1 MQLIKV
7 NPIEFGI
14 EESKAQQMV
23 SGLLPIVEEREV
35 LAAQYA
41 DVIRLELVPE
51 TLKAARELR
60 LKIRDNRTKGVEKWH
75 KANKEFYLAGG
86 RFVDAIKN
94 KEIAEN
100 IRMEDN
106 LEQIEKH
113 FENIKK
119 QRIADLQKE
128 RESLLIPLQV
138 ENVGSLNL
146 GNMPTDIWDGF
157 YLGQKIKF
165 EERKEAER
173 LAAEAE
179 VKRIEE
185 EKAER
190 ERIKLENERLKAEAE
205 AKEKE
210 LQAERER
217 VKKERQAIEDAAE
230 LERQKAAAE
239 LAKQQESARKE
250 REASEKE
257 RARIAAE
264 LQAKKDAEAKAERE
278 RLAEEDRQRKAA
290 EKAAKAP
297 VKQKLTAWVDGF
309 VMGTPP
315 GMNEDENVKNI
326 LNKFEAFKAWAKTQI
341 EQL

>member
-1 MQLIKV
+1 MNLIKI
-7 NPIEFGI
+7 NPNEFGI
-14 EESKAQQMV
+14 EEGKAQQMV

-94 KEIAEN
+94 KEVAEN

-113 FENIKK
+113 FENIEK

-128 RESLLIPLQV
+128 RELLLIPLEV
-138 ENVGSLNL
+138 ENASQLNL
-146 GNMPTDIWDGF
+146 GTMPSDIWDGF
-157 YLGQKIKF
+157 YLGQQIKF
-165 EERKEAER
+165 EERKESER

-179 VKRIEE
+179 AKRIEE

-190 ERIKLENERLKAEAE
+190 ERIRVENERLKAEAE
-205 AKEKE
+205 AKELE

-217 VKKERQAIEDAAE
+217 VKKEREAIEAAAE
-230 LERQKAAAE
+230 LERQKAAAA
-239 LAKQQESARKE
+239 LFAQQENARKE
-250 REASEKE
+250 REAAEKE
-257 RARIAAE
+257 RARLAAE

-278 RLAEEDRQRKAA
+278 RLAKEEQERKTA

-297 VKQKLTAWVDGF
+297 VKQKLTVWVDSF
-309 VMGTPP
+309 ELPATDVQ
-315 GMNEDENVKNI
+315 NETATSINQ
-326 LNKFEAFKAWAKTQI
+326 KFEAFKSWAKTQI
-341 EQL
+341 ELL